1 MRFDTTSIYKSND
14 KDNPT
19 ANLECR
25 CAEEFN
31 TQNVMDEPI
40 STEVSD
46 TTLLL
51 WGKSVP
57 SIPKVSV
64 KIKSKEYLE
73 HEVFNRDTK

>member
-1 MRFDTTSIYKSND
+1 MNFNAIRVVLKECDLLRQATLRETD
-14 KDNPT
+14 KGNPT

-51 WGKSVP
+51 LVARVCLPFQK
-57 SIPKVSV
+57 
-64 KIKSKEYLE
+64 
-73 HEVFNRDTK
+73 FQ